1 MDIEKIKKKFAKNF
15 KDEIS
20 GFSGDLNTFSLIQLP
35 SKRNLVYELT
45 FVRKPRNFP
54 KELILKKFQ
63 TKNAENEII
72 TYKKLEN
79 QDINVPKLLLF
90 KKSYLILEKLNGT
103 NLCDLINDNLLNTVN
118 LDDLDSEVKERI
130 INNVEKLASWIAQ
143 LHKNNIT
150 DEEDPSKIIV
160 LNKGD
165 TRLKDFIVDFTTDTL
180 YGFDFEDSYEGNP
193 IDDLAWICTALLD
206 TNPGIFEMTDP
217 KHKIELINIFLK
229 KYYSLTSFNFDFN
242 YFTESLIDNLNI
254 VMKRRSIRLS
264 PIKKAT
270 FIEEIKKEL

>member
-1 MDIEKIKKKFAKNF
+1 MEIEKVKKKFAKHF

-20 GFSGDLNTFSLIQLP
+20 GFSGDLNTFSLTKLP

-45 FVRKPRNFP
+45 FIRKPRNFP

-63 TKNAENEII
+63 TRNAQYEYK

-79 QDINVPKLLLF
+79 QDLNIPKLFLY
-90 KKSYLILEKLNGT
+90 KKSYLLLEKLNGI
-103 NLCDLINDNLLNTVN
+103 NLCDLINDNLVN
-118 LDDLDSEVKERI
+118 SVKLDDLNSEIKERI
-130 INNVEKLASWIAQ
+130 VNSIKKLASWIAQ
-143 LHKNNIT
+143 LHTKNISNK
-150 DEEDPSKIIV
+150 DDPSKIIV

-180 YGFDFEDSYEGNP
+180 YGFDFEDAHEGNH
-193 IDDLAWICTALLD
+193 IDDIAWICTALLD
-206 TNPGIFEMTDP
+206 TNPGLFEMTDP

-242 YFTESLIDNLNI
+242 YFTEALIDNLNI

-264 PIKKAT
+264 PIKKAP
-270 FIEEIKKEL
+270 FIDEIKKEL

>member
-20 GFSGDLNTFSLIQLP
+20 GFSGDLDKFSLKQLP
-35 SKRNLVYELT
+35 SKKNFVYELT
-45 FVRKPRNFP
+45 FIRKPRNFP

-63 TKNAENEII
+63 TKNVENEIK

-79 QDINVPKLLLF
+79 QDIAIPKLFIF
-90 KKSYLILEKLNGT
+90 KKSYLLLEKLNGT
-103 NLCDLINDNLLNTVN
+103 NLCDYINNTLLKITR
-118 LDDLDSEVKERI
+118 LDDLDSEIKKKIV
-130 INNVEKLASWIAQ
+130 NSVEKLANWIAQ
-143 LHKNNIT
+143 LHKNNII
-150 DEEDPSKIIV
+150 DEKNPSKIIV

-165 TRLKDFIVDFTTDTL
+165 TRLKDFIIDFTTEKL
-180 YGFDFEDSYEGNP
+180 YGFDFEDSYKGNH

-217 KHKIELINIFLK
+217 KHKIELINIFLA

-242 YFTESLIDNLNI
+242 YFTEKLIDNLNT

>member
-35 SKRNLVYELT
+35 SKRNLVYSLT
-45 FVRKPRNFP
+45 FIRKPRNFP

-63 TKNAENEII
+63 TKNAEKEFK

-79 QDINVPKLLLF
+79 QDISIPKLLLF
-90 KKSYLILEKLNGT
+90 KKSYLILEKLNGI
-103 NLCDLINDNLLNTVN
+103 NLCDLINDNLTDTVK
-118 LDDLDSEVKERI
+118 LEDLDPDTRDKI
-130 INNVEKLASWIAQ
+130 INSVELLANWFAQ
-143 LHKNNIT
+143 LHINTK
-150 DEEDPSKIIV
+150 KIKKKATELIV

-165 TRLKDFIVDFTTDTL
+165 TRLKDFIFDFTTDML

-193 IDDLAWICTALLD
+193 IDDIAWICTALLD